1 MVERPRGA
9 DLIVTGD
16 LNLNFQKAGGWGRYE
31 EIAAAVTTAGLED
44 LAGHFPPRR
53 RAWFKDRRTW
63 AVVRQG
69 SAVRSRTEYILGSDR
84 FIF

>member
-1 MVERPRGA
+1 MAERPRGTE
-9 DLIVTGD
+9 LIVAG
-16 LNLNFQKAGGWGRYE
+16 NLNVDLDKAGVQGWDE
-31 EIAAAVTTAGLED
+31 EIMATVATAGLED